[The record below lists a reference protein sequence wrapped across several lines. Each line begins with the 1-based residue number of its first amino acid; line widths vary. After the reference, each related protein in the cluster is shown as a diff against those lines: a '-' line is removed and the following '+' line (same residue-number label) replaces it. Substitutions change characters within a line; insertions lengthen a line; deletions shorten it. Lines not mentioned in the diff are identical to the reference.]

1 MHAVIFDVDGT
12 LLQSASVDDELYR
25 LAVQAVVGPVKFRRS
40 LSDYDYV
47 TDSGILFQ
55 VLEDNALPTD
65 SDLTTSIKA
74 HFVDLLHQHVR
85 DFGPFLEIPGA
96 RDFMRMLCNS
106 SDHSVAI
113 ATGGWRESAQLKL
126 DAAQFDLDGVPI
138 ATSDTEHERSRIM
151 LTALSSLGSDFE
163 SITYYGDGPWDR
175 DACLALEWKFVAVG
189 PGLAG
194 LESYHRQIK
203 YTHGA

>member
-1 MHAVIFDVDGT
+1 MHAVIFDIDGT

-25 LAVQAVVGPVKFRRS
+25 LAVQTVVGPVKFRRS

-47 TDSGILFQ
+47 TDSGILYQ
-55 VLEDNALPTD
+55 VLEDNALPTGP
-65 SDLTTSIKA
+65 DLTTPIKA

-85 DFGPFLEIPGA
+85 DYGPFREIPGA
-96 RDFMRMLCNS
+96 RDFLRTLCNS
-106 SDHSVAI
+106 SDCAVAI

-126 DAAQFDLDGVPI
+126 DAAQFVLDGVPI
-138 ATSDTEHERSRIM
+138 ATSDTEYDRSRIM
-151 LTALSSLGSDFE
+151 LTALSGLGSDFE

-175 DACLALEWKFVAVG
+175 DACLVLDWTFIPVG

-194 LESYHRQIK
+194 LESYSGERID
-203 YTHGA
+203 